1 MKHTLK
7 KLYTYFSIIL
17 LTAFCTFS
25 FAQDAFSAPKWI
37 KVTYSKPTLQVIGK
51 DKNNSGYLALKVSVT
66 HKNNSKKG
74 EVIKAIFDKT
84 LQVSYTLGPGR
95 YTSLSNTVNV
105 TSRVKSNKVNKV
117 EIYPGQ
123 KFTLYYLVP
132 IDKKG
137 SIGKSSLND
146 QIISD
151 YKAGRVND
159 IFKNRK
165 YAYEFQVKKGK

>member
-1 MKHTLK
+1 M
-7 KLYTYFSIIL
+7 
-17 LTAFCTFS
+17 
-25 FAQDAFSAPKWI
+25 
-37 KVTYSKPTLQVIGK
+37 
-51 DKNNSGYLALKVSVT
+51 
-66 HKNNSKKG
+66 
-74 EVIKAIFDKT
+74 
-84 LQVSYTLGPGR
+84 
-95 YTSLSNTVNV
+95 SNPVNV

-137 SIGKSSLND
+137 SIGKSWSSLND

-151 YKAGRVND
+151 YKAGRVNG

-165 YAYEFQVKKGK
+165 YAYDFQVKKDK

>member
-84 LQVSYTLGPGR
+84 LQVSYT
-95 YTSLSNTVNV
+95 
-105 TSRVKSNKVNKV
+105 
-117 EIYPGQ
+117 
-123 KFTLYYLVP
+123 
-132 IDKKG
+132 
-137 SIGKSSLND
+137 
-146 QIISD
+146 
-151 YKAGRVND
+151 
-159 IFKNRK
+159 
-165 YAYEFQVKKGK
+165 

>member
-74 EVIKAIFDKT
+74 EVIKRMSGIHIAIPVFSKGYRPK
-84 LQVSYTLGPGR
+84 QG
-95 YTSLSNTVNV
+95 
-105 TSRVKSNKVNKV
+105 KVA
-117 EIYPGQ
+117 P
-123 KFTLYYLVP
+123 
-132 IDKKG
+132 
-137 SIGKSSLND
+137 
-146 QIISD
+146 
-151 YKAGRVND
+151 
-159 IFKNRK
+159 
-165 YAYEFQVKKGK
+165 